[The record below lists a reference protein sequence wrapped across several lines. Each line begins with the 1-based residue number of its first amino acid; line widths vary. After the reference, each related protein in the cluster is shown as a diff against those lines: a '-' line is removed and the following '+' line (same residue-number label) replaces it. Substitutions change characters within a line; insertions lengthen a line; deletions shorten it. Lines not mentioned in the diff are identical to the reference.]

1 MIKLFWGFKRF
12 SLMYP
17 ETKWWLAFYLQ
28 DYTKGIRAINFDSV
42 PRAKLMPSRRSLSVN
57 GRGEQALLKMIIFPQ
72 PLSSVVTDDTTCY
85 MTANRM
91 RFMGC
96 SYWLHLTSRLM
107 PHYQCRLTTYIHQ
120 PSHPNNSSHVQGK
133 PDTIYLKHT
142 CQPLSILMGYIYE
155 RERNKETIFKDES
168 KKTRMTRQ
176 SRLIS

>member
-1 MIKLFWGFKRF
+1 
-12 SLMYP
+12 MYP

-133 PDTIYLKHT
+133 PETIYLKHT